1 MRDLMLVNERLHAI
15 SQLWQMAFGLDRV
28 QWKGSPSA
36 RLIDESANQFRVSNG
51 DTSDQFFRSTLRE
64 NRYTTRYPPQICSH
78 PRLLLQLPRRF
89 IGALAKSRLL
99 LKLIKRLLFAPLSA
113 ASSWKDFVLLIERSL
128 SRCFI
133 DGRYALLSIILLFDV
148 FWKDSGKSIRN
159 LERIE
164 FLNLLKMVKDCGI
177 KTDSQQVNRKH
188 TCVWKRLFC
197 ISLKKTGR
205 NKIILSW
212 II

>member
-1 MRDLMLVNERLHAI
+1 MLDFLVQVRDTKRTSTRVEKKWHSWKIYVANMRDLMLVNERLHAI

-113 ASSWKDFVLLIERSL
+113 ASS
-128 SRCFI
+128 
-133 DGRYALLSIILLFDV
+133 
-148 FWKDSGKSIRN
+148 
-159 LERIE
+159 
-164 FLNLLKMVKDCGI
+164 
-177 KTDSQQVNRKH
+177 
-188 TCVWKRLFC
+188 
-197 ISLKKTGR
+197 
-205 NKIILSW
+205 
-212 II
+212 